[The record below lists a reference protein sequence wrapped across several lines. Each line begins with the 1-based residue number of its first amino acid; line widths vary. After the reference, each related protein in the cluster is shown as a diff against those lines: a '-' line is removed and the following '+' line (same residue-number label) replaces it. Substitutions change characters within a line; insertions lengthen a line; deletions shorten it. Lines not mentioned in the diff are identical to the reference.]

1 MEGHCSACGTVFHVD
16 AGSVPP
22 GGALLRCPGCGANVT
37 VLPPLVDLGLD
48 VPENPGDPGG
58 ELGPAGVFGVAQG
71 PAVSGGASDAFG
83 RSADAHDESTDGARP
98 VRMGPPTE
106 IGQVESFELDAAP
119 PSPAPPPVVAPVR
132 APREPSP
139 PRPTSGPTGAAE
151 RPRAVAGAQVADS
164 VHRAVSRRA
173 RSSRWQALRGY
184 VGLGLFVLAVSASV
198 VGWQLWRNRPP
209 PPPEVPNPL
218 RERVVEWREAG
229 VSPTQTSV
237 DAAVVVA
244 RRSLLAPTP
253 ENLRRALDAARSALL
268 FDEDDGGALAAY
280 GLVVA
285 EDPDPVEPLVLEE
298 ALAAVNSAI
307 GEEPNGEHRVELEVS
322 RTWLLLRQ
330 AQADEAR
337 RAGERAVELA
347 PTDIDAQVALAVA
360 VAFADA
366 KDAVRRLEPLAATEG
381 ASGLR
386 ARLALGDA
394 LVLAGRVGEALR
406 LWEKAG
412 AGSAAEG
419 TAPRRR
425 LAQLWVD
432 LGEWERARAVYDVL
446 DATAQACA
454 GDLLVASRLA
464 AQRGDGARAME
475 LLGHAMAVATTPL
488 NKARVLTQQVATV
501 LADRSLPVTPQQ
513 VSQWIDQALDA
524 APDLP
529 ELLYVAAL
537 ADERMGDTKSA
548 MDSLDAAHG
557 VSPDAPEIALQ
568 LAWMLRGTAK
578 AQARAILDQAVRE
591 APDCVGCHLLVM
603 RFELDSGNRTAALAS
618 LRRALSFD
626 PEAHRVTT
634 RLSAI
639 PPPRAALL
647 GMAADLGKQGAAER
661 NGWLLSAAG
670 MAAYLADDLTTASGW
685 LTRALREDPEDFGA
699 RLYLG
704 LTSLRLDRAKLAER
718 DFRAAE
724 RIDRRH
730 PVSRLYMARL
740 LESKRRFVEA
750 LSIFQDLAEQ
760 NPLAAAPRVGY
771 ARTLAAMGRRNDA
784 ITEALRVTALRK
796 RDRDALRVLAG
807 LGPLVLGARE
817 R

>member
-1 MEGHCSACGTVFHVD
+1 MDGHCSACGTVFHVD

-37 VLPPLVDLGLD
+37 VLPQLVDLGLD

-71 PAVSGGASDAFG
+71 SPASGGVSHAPGGPAE
-83 RSADAHDESTDGARP
+83 ALDEPSEGSRP

-106 IGQVESFELDAAP
+106 IGQVESFELDAAT
-119 PSPAPPPVVAPVR
+119 PAPTPPPVVAPTR
-132 APREPSP
+132 PPRESTVS
-139 PRPTSGPTGAAE
+139 RPTSGQAVAAE
-151 RPRAVAGAQVADS
+151 RSRVPAGAQVADS

-173 RSSRWQALRGY
+173 RSGRWQSLRGY
-184 VGLGLFVLAVSASV
+184 AALGLFVAAVSAGV

-218 RERVVEWREAG
+218 RERVIEWRQAG
-229 VSPTQTSV
+229 FAPTQSSV
-237 DAAVVVA
+237 DAAVVVV
-244 RRSLLAPTP
+244 RRLLLVPTP
-253 ENLRRALDAARSALL
+253 DNLRRALDAARSALL

-285 EDPDPVEPLVLEE
+285 EDPDPVEPQVLVE

-330 AQADEAR
+330 AQLDEAR

-347 PTDIDAQVALAVA
+347 PADTDAQVALAVA

-381 ASGLR
+381 SSGLR

-394 LVLAGRVGEALR
+394 FVLAGRVSEALR
-406 LWEKAG
+406 LWEGAAAG
-412 AGSAAEG
+412 AAPEG

-432 LGEWERARAVYDVL
+432 LGEWDRARAVYDVL
-446 DATAQACA
+446 DATGQACA
-454 GDLLVASRLA
+454 GDLLIASRLA
-464 AQRGDGARAME
+464 AERGDGARAME
-475 LLGHAMAVATTPL
+475 LLGHAIAVASTPL

-501 LADRSLPVTPQQ
+501 LSDRSLPVTPQQ

-557 VSPDAPEIALQ
+557 VAPDSPEIALQ

-578 AQARAILDQAVRE
+578 AQARGVLDQAVRE

-603 RFELDSGNRTAALAS
+603 RFELDAGNRTSALAS

-626 PEAHRVTT
+626 PEARRTVL
-634 RLSAI
+634 RLSAT

-647 GMAADLGKQGAAER
+647 GLAADLGKQGAAER

-670 MAAYLADDLTTASGW
+670 MAAYLADDLTAASAW

-704 LTSLRLDRAKLAER
+704 LTSLRLDRAKWAER
-718 DFRAAE
+718 DLRAAD

-730 PVSRLYMARL
+730 PVSRLYLARL
-740 LESKRRFVEA
+740 LENKRRFVEA

-771 ARTLAAMGRRNDA
+771 ARTLAAMGRRKEA
-784 ITEALRVTALRK
+784 VTEALRVTALRK

-807 LGPLVLGARE
+807 LGPVVLGARE